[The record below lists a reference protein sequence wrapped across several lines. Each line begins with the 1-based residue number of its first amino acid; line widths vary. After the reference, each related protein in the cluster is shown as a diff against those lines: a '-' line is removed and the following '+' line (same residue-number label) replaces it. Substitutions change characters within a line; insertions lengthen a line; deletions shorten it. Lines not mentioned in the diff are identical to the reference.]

1 MTQYYVNSLNSTN
14 NQSLNKNP
22 SNNHFSLSCP
32 FVNDLPK
39 LSNSHKTMEFYSTF
53 KLLTFADNLHSP
65 SISYIRNN
73 WFLNLSSIPIA
84 KKCPNL
90 IQLRENFF
98 LPLNNFK
105 KIN

>member
-22 SNNHFSLSCP
+22 SNNHFFLSCP

-65 SISYIRNN
+65 LISYIRNN

-84 KKCPNL
+84 KKCPMFNTT
-90 IQLRENFF
+90 EGKFF
-98 LPLNNFK
+98 SPFK
-105 KIN
+105 QF